1 MKIVIDLKTVF
12 VEFLDGSSIE
22 VGDYINDGI
31 VLDLKVVEDKSGK
44 KFVKVN
50 YFENDGV
57 GSIYFNENGMEV
69 EEDDIDFEVF

>member
-1 MKIVIDLKTVF
+1 MKIVKDLKIVF

-31 VLDLKVVEDKSGK
+31 VLDLKVIEDKSGK